1 MIIIKLSLNNVV
13 YLELRLYVHL
23 QHLVFLS
30 TKYNIMLEDIKFHF
44 NYDSSKYINKI
55 YNKRRSERVLI
66 SQRVKRFSLLL

>member
-44 NYDSSKYINKI
+44 NYDSLKYINKI